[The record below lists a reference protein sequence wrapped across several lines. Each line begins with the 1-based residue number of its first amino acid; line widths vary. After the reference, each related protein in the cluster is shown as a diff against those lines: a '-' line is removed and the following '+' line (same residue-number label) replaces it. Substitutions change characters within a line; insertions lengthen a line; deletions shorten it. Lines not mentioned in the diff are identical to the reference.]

1 MRTVPLILR
10 SGLTVAA
17 VAALPLA
24 LTAQTAS
31 AAGISVSTSGSTV
44 SVTTSACFTSN
55 GSGFGSAS
63 LLNSSQRTFDEGRVV
78 TLSGTSTSQSAVW
91 SNVPTGTHTVTV
103 RCANGVTAGSQAVI
117 VSTAPTPTTPSP
129 TISAPT
135 ISATASS
142 PTRGVMGGLGG
153 AAKDYGTLTL
163 AAGGVLVAGGVVAA
177 AWVLRRRSK
186 PHRL

>member
-1 MRTVPLILR
+1 MRTVPLLLR

-44 SVTTSACFTSN
+44 SVTTSACLTSN

-63 LLNSSQRTFDEGRVV
+63 LLNSSQRAFDEGRVV
-78 TLSGTSTSQSAVW
+78 ALSGTSTTQSAVW

-103 RCANGVTAGSQAVI
+103 RCANGATAGSQAVI
-117 VSTAPTPTTPSP
+117 VSTAPTPTS
-129 TISAPT
+129 SAPT

-163 AAGGVLVAGGVVAA
+163 AAGGVLVACGAVAA